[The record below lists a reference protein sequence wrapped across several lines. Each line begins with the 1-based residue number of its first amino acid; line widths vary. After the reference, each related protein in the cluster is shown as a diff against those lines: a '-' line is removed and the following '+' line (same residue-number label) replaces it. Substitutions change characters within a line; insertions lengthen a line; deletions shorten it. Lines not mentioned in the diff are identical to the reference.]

1 MKILLDGCS
10 MTWGLNLDPKDRLE
24 HLLTTE
30 AGHTVTN
37 NSRPGKSNLA
47 MSMDIYNSAEDHDLI
62 LVGWSYTSRFY
73 LKYKN
78 YDIDFMPTVSVLDL
92 PIERDSGLLND
103 AYNNFHKYFY
113 TMFENKFASNFS
125 DMLVNQTY
133 TWCKYQGKKCV
144 FFSWDHR
151 ISDFD
156 IYYPYIPPHHKL
168 PCGHLNQ
175 AGTRQLFTNLKELIN
190 ES

>member
-1 MKILLDGCS
+1 
-10 MTWGLNLDPKDRLE
+10 
-24 HLLTTE
+24 
-30 AGHTVTN
+30 
-37 NSRPGKSNLA
+37 
-47 MSMDIYNSAEDHDLI
+47 
-62 LVGWSYTSRFY
+62 
-73 LKYKN
+73 
-78 YDIDFMPTVSVLDL
+78 
-92 PIERDSGLLND
+92 
-103 AYNNFHKYFY
+103 
-113 TMFENKFASNFS
+113 MFENKFANNLS

-133 TWCKYQGKKCV
+133 AWCKYQGKKCV

-156 IYYPYIPPHHKL
+156 IYYPYMPPHHKL